1 MKLINST
8 LLLAI
13 VLIFSLA
20 ACNNQ
25 SKTKVKKGTTADGKS
40 AYVDTEVFDVVKV
53 KDQIV
58 EIIQNSPDV
67 AEIAQLLNQSG
78 ASYIF
83 DLTVPLEDAEKFM
96 TTTQLSLGLGLYAF
110 DYQYAN
116 VYNRLDIVS
125 QITYIEAQIIDKLG
139 LSAEIKSSEEYMT
152 RLRDNTENKDSINQL
167 VIQAINF
174 SHQQVA
180 NSDQPDVYA
189 LAFIAANVEAMYV
202 LTQLTLLANDN
213 TELLKL
219 LVNQRER
226 AKSVFALLEIM
237 TADESVSPFYDQMV
251 PIMKYFEETRRF
263 GQTELEEV
271 SPMIEKLRNSML

>member
-1 MKLINST
+1 MKLLNST
-8 LLLAI
+8 LVLAI

-25 SKTKVKKGTTADGKS
+25 SKTKVKKGTTADGKA

-67 AEIAQLLNQSG
+67 AEIANLLNQSG

-125 QITYIEAQIIDKLG
+125 QITYIEAQFIDKLG

-152 RLRDNTENKDSINQL
+152 RLRENTENKDSIDQM
-167 VIQAINF
+167 VIEAINF

-237 TADESVSPFYDQMV
+237 TADENVSPYYDQMV